1 MGGGLLQL
9 ANTNAEDY
17 YLTNNPNIDFF
28 KKVYMRHSNFTMTS
42 FEIPCVTY
50 DKLAGTTFE
59 NSLSFNNLTKYK
71 VRIPRNGDL
80 VSNIFFRCNLP
91 SIYSEYKE
99 DKGFKYIENLGSSL
113 IKSASLYIEN
123 TLIEKISGE
132 FLYAYHRLHKK
143 KFKNNIFDSMS
154 GHDKELYDPIGNIDY
169 KYRESTLSNE
179 NYDYYD
185 ATTNYINKNY
195 KNRASIK
202 NKNIIVPLSFW
213 FNRDYG
219 LSLPLI
225 ALKYHQVYVEIEL
238 RPFRE
243 LILLTKKETGIKHTT
258 NDTTF
263 SNLYYGATGVDNI
276 SDFIDESWN
285 FNPILDIH
293 YIFLD
298 NKERILL
305 TEEKQEYL
313 IEQVQKVDILNIVGN
328 NTINM
333 RLYHPVKEIIIIPK
347 RSDIGFRNQWTNFSN
362 HDSINMGF
370 TNYQT
375 YTVNSSDIANKSEE
389 DLKNLLKIW
398 NYRKYKEIPTINNL
412 NYKFFT
418 SNIINSMSID
428 LDGTERLELKD
439 HTYYSKNQILNH
451 YNGTYLKD
459 ILVYSFSKKPY
470 KFAPSGSCN
479 LSEID
484 NIAFNIDLKKPHLYE
499 NSIFPQYTYDI
510 SIYTI
515 NYNILSI
522 QHGMGGLVYA
532 NR

>member
-17 YLTNNPNIDFF
+17 YLINNPNIDFF

-42 FEIPCVTY
+42 FEIPCITY
-50 DKLAGTTFE
+50 DKLAGTTFD
-59 NSLSFNNLTKYK
+59 NSLSFNNPAKYK
-71 VRIPRNGDL
+71 IRIPRNGDL
-80 VSNIFFRCNLP
+80 VSHIFFRCNLP
-91 SIYSEYKE
+91 PIYSEYKK
-99 DKGFKYIENLGSSL
+99 DKGFKYIKNLGSSM

-143 KFKNNIFDSMS
+143 NFKNNMFDSMS
-154 GHDKELYDPIGNIDY
+154 GHEKELHDPIGNIDLR
-169 KYRESTLSNE
+169 YRESTLSNE
-179 NYDYYD
+179 NFYN
-185 ATTNYINKNY
+185 TNYINKNY
-195 KNRASIK
+195 KNRASIT

-225 ALKYHQVYVEIEL
+225 ALKKHQVYVEIEI
-238 RPFRE
+238 RPFKE
-243 LILLTKKETGIKHTT
+243 LILLTKEETGIKHTT

-263 SNLYYGATGVDNI
+263 SNLYYAPTGVDNI
-276 SDFIDESWN
+276 ADFIDEDWN
-285 FNPILDIH
+285 FNPMLDIQ

-305 TEEKQEYL
+305 TKEKQEYL
-313 IEQVQKVDILNIVGN
+313 IEQVQKTDILNIVGN

-347 RSDIGFRNQWTNFSN
+347 RSDISLRNQWTNFSN
-362 HDSINMGF
+362 HDSTNMEI

-375 YTVNSSDIANKSEE
+375 YEVIDGDKTNKSEE

-398 NYRKYKEIPTINNL
+398 NYRKYRDIPTINNL

-428 LDGTERLELKD
+428 LDGKERLELKD
-439 HTYYSKNQILNH
+439 HTYYSKNQIFNH

-459 ILVYSFSKKPY
+459 ILVYSFSKNPS
-470 KFAPSGSCN
+470 KFTPSGSCN

-484 NIAFNIDLKKPHLYE
+484 NIAFNIDLKKPHVYE
-499 NSIFPQYTYDI
+499 AANFPKYSYDI
-510 SIYTI
+510 SIYTV